1 MKQSLEFT
9 VTGTPSYMQLTEV
22 RVSGKTENEA
32 VGCQS
37 LITHCAVINREMV
50 VDQVALCVFVCV
62 CMYKNSSQ
70 LPKEQD
76 RGRGT

>member
-1 MKQSLEFT
+1 
-9 VTGTPSYMQLTEV
+9 MQLMEV

-37 LITHCAVINREMV
+37 LITHCAVINKEMV

-62 CMYKNSSQ
+62 YV
-70 LPKEQD
+70 
-76 RGRGT
+76 

>member
-1 MKQSLEFT
+1 
-9 VTGTPSYMQLTEV
+9 MQLTEV

-50 VDQVALCVFVCV
+50 VDQVALCVCV
-62 CMYKNSSQ
+62 CIKIAHSSQ
-70 LPKEQD
+70 RNKTEAEEHD
-76 RGRGT
+76 GRKKTRNRSIYKDKCKW